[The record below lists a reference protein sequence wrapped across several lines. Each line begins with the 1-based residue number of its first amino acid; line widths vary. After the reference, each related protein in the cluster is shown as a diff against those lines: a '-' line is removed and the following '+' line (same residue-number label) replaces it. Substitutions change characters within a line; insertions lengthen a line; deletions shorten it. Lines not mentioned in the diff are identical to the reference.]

1 MSGDPTSKQRSP
13 SAAAETGAAPRS
25 SHDPSPATRHPYV
38 VITGNPNCG
47 KTTLFNALTGLRAKV
62 GNYAGVTVER
72 KEGKLLGADGRARHS
87 VRAEAGSK
95 ENGARGATR
104 PAGDT
109 PGDIRVLDLP
119 GTYSLSPNSL
129 DEQISRDVLMNRL
142 PELPPPDL
150 IVVVVDG
157 SNLQRNLYY
166 ATQVVELGH
175 PTIIALNMVD
185 VAEANGHKIDE
196 TRLTG
201 ALGVPVMPVVA
212 STGKGIPQLRQKII
226 AMLGDR
232 ARHSARA
239 GAEAHEDGAHLPR
252 RCASTAGGVTR
263 PTDPSYR
270 PRLFCQ
276 LPGRFRIEAMN
287 LAELLA
293 ATFSERK
300 LQATA
305 EALLI
310 LTNERALAS
319 SRSHYPQQ
327 IQDVVAAARKRLDA
341 ANVDWRGA
349 PIEWRYARVAEI
361 QRAVTT
367 ELSPPGETFSD
378 KLDRVLTDKIWG
390 TLIFVAVMALMFQSI
405 FTFAKWPMDG
415 LQFCL
420 DWFGGQVGQLIP
432 RGDLNDLLVN
442 GVIAGVGAVVV
453 FLPQILLLFLF
464 IGFLEDTG
472 YMSRAAFLMDR
483 LMSQVGLHGKSF
495 IPMLS
500 SYACAIPGIMATR
513 TIETP
518 KDRLVTILVA
528 PLMSCSAR
536 LPVYTLLIA
545 ACIPHTKL
553 LGFFGLQGLTMLSM
567 YLLGTVVALLM
578 AWVFKKTL
586 LKGETP
592 MLIMELPPYKLP
604 LLRVVVRH
612 MWDRAK
618 LFIRRAGTVILGI
631 NILLWFLAT
640 YPKNSALEKDF
651 ETKRAALKAATV
663 GTRSTASQIQTEIM
677 GTRWNASLPEQ
688 QLTALATAEAG
699 EKLRHSFAG
708 MMGQAIE
715 PAIAPLGF
723 DWKIGIGIVA
733 SFAAREVFVSTMSTV
748 YNVGNADAN
757 SPTSSLAQTLR
768 EQKRPDGTPV
778 YTTLVAV
785 TLMVFYVFALQCVST
800 VAVVRRE
807 TNSWKWPFFQWLYM
821 GILAWV
827 LAFVTYQGG
836 RLLGWG

>member
-1 MSGDPTSKQRSP
+1 METPPQPKPPTP
-13 SAAAETGAAPRS
+13 DVAEKPRTEQS
-25 SHDPSPATRHPYV
+25 QAGSRHSCYV
-38 VITGNPNCG
+38 AVTGNPNCG

-72 KEGKLLGADGRARHS
+72 KEGKLLGA
-87 VRAEAGSK
+87 
-95 ENGARGATR
+95 
-104 PAGDT
+104 PAGT
-109 PGDIRVLDLP
+109 EIRVLDLP

-142 PELPPPDL
+142 PELPRPDL
-150 IVVVVDG
+150 IVVVVDA

-185 VAEANGHKIDE
+185 VAENNGRAINEKKLAE
-196 TRLTG
+196 
-201 ALGVPVMPVVA
+201 ALGVPVVPVVA
-212 STGKGIPQLRQKII
+212 NTGKGVPVLREKIVS
-226 AMLGDR
+226 L
-232 ARHSARA
+232 AR
-239 GAEAHEDGAHLPR
+239 GKVETKPE
-252 RCASTAGGVTR
+252 
-263 PTDPSYR
+263 
-270 PRLFCQ
+270 LFCQ
-276 LPGRFRIEAMN
+276 LPGLFRIEALN

-319 SRSHYPQQ
+319 SQSHYPQKV
-327 IQDVVAAARKRLDA
+327 QDAVAAARKRLEA
-341 ANVDWRGA
+341 HGVDWRGA

-361 QRAVTT
+361 QQAVTT
-367 ELSPPGETFSD
+367 ELVPPSETASD
-378 KLDRVLTDKIWG
+378 KLDRVFTHKIWG
-390 TLIFVAVMALMFQSI
+390 TVIFIAVMALIFQSI

-415 LQFCL
+415 LQFCV
-420 DWFGGQVGQLIP
+420 DWLGAQVGHLIP
-432 RGDLNDLLVN
+432 PGDLNDLLVN
-442 GVIAGVGAVVV
+442 GAIAGVGAVIV

-472 YMSRAAFLMDR
+472 YMARAAFLMDR
-483 LMSQVGLHGKSF
+483 LMSKVGLHGKSF

-545 ACIPHTKL
+545 ACIPDRKVF
-553 LGFFGLQGLTMLSM
+553 GFFKLTGLTMLSM

-592 MLIMELPPYKLP
+592 MLIMELPPYKRP
-604 LLRVVVRH
+604 LLRVVLRH
-612 MWDRAK
+612 MWDRSK
-618 LFIRRAGTVILGI
+618 LFIKRAGTVILGI
-631 NILLWFLAT
+631 NIILWFLAT
-640 YPKNSALEKDF
+640 YPKMNVESLS
-651 ETKRAALKAATV
+651 
-663 GTRSTASQIQTEIM
+663 RSTTESSTAQADSATRASEV
-677 GTRWNASLPEQ
+677 RVHASMPKVEHEPGEQ
-688 QLTALATAEAG
+688 
-699 EKLRHSFAG
+699 LRRSFAG
-708 MMGQAIE
+708 HMGRAIE
-715 PAIAPLGF
+715 PIIAPLGF
-723 DWKIGIGIVA
+723 DWKIGIGIVM

-748 YNVGNADAN
+748 YNVGNDSAA
-757 SPTSSLAQTLR
+757 SGTGSLAKTLR

-807 TNSWKWPFFQWLYM
+807 TNSWKWPLFQWFYM